1 MCKRIK
7 EETMNPRL
15 PDEIILNILSYLPLS
30 CLFKFRCVSKFWNTM
45 FLHPHLTFHHYRNS
59 HEFNLDDVTDSVKER
74 EYALKEREN
83 EDRDE
88 VMFATIT
95 TSSQGLRLQR
105 TISIYEDEDD
115 SPITGSKLRYRVECS
130 ILRQRL
136 DIPNPQYPSL
146 CIALDFVSHSQAVK
160 LVSLHEDGYEILAL
174 GVGSDQTTYSWRD
187 VNIPNFS
194 HEKRDGIQIFFRMGV
209 AYCIWHVQ
217 RDHGLIDVEIDVLD
231 MVNETYIAH
240 TTIPRGFLT
249 NAYVM
254 DCDGRLSF
262 VEQVKNEL
270 HALVLNVN
278 RKLRWEKWI
287 FKLNF
292 LKPDN
297 KELMTFIAFADSSF
311 LFFVKEDKISFCAY
325 DIITRKIIMT
335 HVFSSCFNSP
345 EEVMDVIKMM
355 MFHRNGGSSTLKNL
369 YFEAFF

>member
-1 MCKRIK
+1 MIDVVTYSTEKVNSEMRDAKIPQLTIATQSAFSSK
-7 EETMNPRL
+7 ENSLYEMDRTTQEITNPIMA
-15 PDEIILNILSYLPLS
+15 E
-30 CLFKFRCVSKFWNTM
+30 
-45 FLHPHLTFHHYRNS
+45 S
-59 HEFNLDDVTDSVKER
+59 HALGDSVKER

-88 VMFATIT
+88 
-95 TSSQGLRLQR
+95 
-105 TISIYEDEDD
+105 EDEDD
-115 SPITGSKLRYRVECS
+115 SPITGSKLRYRVEWS

-146 CIALDFVSHSQAVK
+146 CIALDFVSHSQAVN

-174 GVGSDQTTYSWRD
+174 GVGSDQTTYRWRD

-194 HEKRDGIQIFFRMGV
+194 HEKRDKFQIFFRMGV
-209 AYCIWHVQ
+209 VYCIWHVQ

-240 TTIPRGFLT
+240 TIIPRGCLT

-297 KELMTFIAFADSSF
+297 KELMTFVAFADSSF
-311 LFFVKEDKISFCAY
+311 LFLVKEDKISFCAY

-345 EEVMDVIKMM
+345 EELTDVIKMM
-355 MFHRNGGSSTLKNL
+355 MFHRNGGSSTIKNL